1 MAKLAFLVTA
11 FAFLCNCSGRIMQP
25 ADSVWQSV
33 PCQYRLDG
41 DDESILVVRAQVVQ
55 FDSAKIVLE
64 TLSWTVFGDTVR
76 NEATF
81 CPVQHERFEGY
92 TLFITNRPLPINSTI
107 RSVELFIKS
116 PEEIPR
122 RRDRF

>member
-1 MAKLAFLVTA
+1 MAFAAIA
-11 FAFLCNCSGRIMQP
+11 FAFLCGCSGRIMQP

-33 PCQYRLDG
+33 PCEYRLDG
-41 DDESILVVRAQVVQ
+41 DDASILVVRAQVVQ

-64 TLSWTVFGDTVR
+64 TLSWTVFGDTVH
-76 NEATF
+76 NQATF

-116 PEEIPR
+116 PVETPR
-122 RRDRF
+122 RRDRS